1 MDSVRFFNYRCFL
14 DSGTINIAPI
24 NVLVGANS
32 SGKSSFLK
40 FFPLLQQ
47 SVGRRLN
54 GVFSWLGDNVDF
66 KDFSNTVRDG
76 ESYMMFEYRTK
87 RLDVV
92 KMYRRV
98 TRNGLGD
105 TVVKFHVVPKSD
117 HFDRIDYISVIFSD
131 NTCIECFID
140 EKDKAK
146 ILINGEN
153 YYVPTKGVLKAYQT
167 ESIFPRFDIQ
177 GNMDEDIANDC
188 EKRMRDLLFSTDSDA
203 LQIRRLSPFL
213 AMLPVTRNEFAN
225 KAPRVLKCDINADIV
240 DELYKLSI
248 IYSINTII
256 DSLNYNI
263 LCVGKNVTYI
273 KPLRSIAERYY
284 RYQNYAIDKID
295 SDGANLPMY
304 LFNQDPE
311 IQQAFNDWLKT
322 TLDIEFFA
330 EPHEGHIEM
339 MISYKGGPKR
349 NLVDVGFGYS
359 QILPIFAL
367 IWNEIYLNC
376 GRERGI
382 WNNLRDEHIIVI
394 EQPELHLH
402 PRMQGLFVRMLM
414 ILIRLCKEQSL
425 DVRFIIE
432 THSEAILNRLGHY
445 VSKSELDKMD
455 VQILLFKR
463 DIENGNKITT
473 TSFDNDGFLEQWPI
487 DFFDNGDQ
495 D

>member
-1 MDSVRFFNYRCFL
+1 MDSIRFFNYRCFS
-14 DSGTINIAPI
+14 DSGNIKIYPINI
-24 NVLVGANS
+24 LVGANS

-66 KDFSNTVRDG
+66 KSFSNTVRDG
-76 ESYMMFEYRTK
+76 ESNMMFEYSTK

-98 TRNGLGD
+98 TKNGLGE
-105 TVVKFHVVPKSD
+105 TLIKFHVVPKSE
-117 HFDRIDYISVIFSD
+117 HFDRIDFFSVTFED
-131 NTCIECFID
+131 ETCMEFYID
-140 EKDKAK
+140 EKDRAK
-146 ILINGEN
+146 ILINSEEI
-153 YYVPTKGVLKAYQT
+153 YIPSKGILKAFRT
-167 ESIFPRFDIQ
+167 ESLFPRFDIH
-177 GNMDEDIANDC
+177 GSIDEDITHDC
-188 EKRMRDLLFSTDSDA
+188 ENKIRELLIKIDSD
-203 LQIRRLSPFL
+203 IMHSRRLSAL
-213 AMLPVTRNEFAN
+213 LSMLPVTKVDFVN
-225 KAPRVLKCDINADIV
+225 KASRVLRINIQTEVLD
-240 DELYKLSI
+240 DLYKWSL
-248 IYSINTII
+248 IYSINSII

-263 LCVGKNVTYI
+263 LSVGKNVTYI

-304 LFNQDPE
+304 LFNQAPE
-311 IQQAFNDWLKT
+311 VQQAFNDWLKT

-339 MISYKGGPKR
+339 MISYRGGPKR

-359 QILPIFAL
+359 QILPIIAL

-376 GRERGI
+376 GHERGI

-402 PRMQGLFVRMLM
+402 PRMQGLFVRMLI
-414 ILIRLCKEQSL
+414 ILVRICKEQDL

-432 THSEAILNRLGHY
+432 THSETVLNKLGHY
-445 VSKSELDKMD
+445 VSIKELRDED
-455 VQILLFKR
+455 IQVLLFKR

-473 TSFDNDGFLEQWPI
+473 TSYNADGYLEQWPL
-487 DFFDNGDQ
+487 DFFDDGD
-495 D
+495 